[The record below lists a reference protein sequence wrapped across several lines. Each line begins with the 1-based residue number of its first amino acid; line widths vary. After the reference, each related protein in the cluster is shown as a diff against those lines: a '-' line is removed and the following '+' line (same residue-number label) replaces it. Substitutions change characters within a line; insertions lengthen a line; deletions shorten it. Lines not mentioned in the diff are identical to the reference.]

1 MIRKTLISLSLIATL
16 HASLISNIERDL
28 VQAVIPNTK
37 IAKVKHTPIDG
48 LYEVFLQNGNV
59 IYVYPY
65 KRLILFGEIYTN
77 TGINLTNKD
86 RIAWMNEVNQKNLK
100 KLSFKELTKHSF
112 TIKYGKGSKRYAFVM
127 FTDPECPFCQRVD
140 RFLRNNNVNA
150 TFYLNYMPLYFHP
163 HAHKWALE
171 ILSSKNKLKAI
182 KQIERTNKGLNVTI
196 TQKAKNTLKATQA
209 LARKLNI
216 RGTPTL
222 FVVDLKT
229 GKVVAKIDGANIPL
243 IRKWIERDENEK

>member
-1 MIRKTLISLSLIATL
+1 M
-16 HASLISNIERDL
+16 
-28 VQAVIPNTK
+28 
-37 IAKVKHTPIDG
+37 
-48 LYEVFLQNGNV
+48 FLQNGNI

-77 TGINLTNKD
+77 TGVNLTNQD
-86 RIAWMNEVNQKNLK
+86 RIAWLNKVNQKNLA
-100 KLSFKELTKHSF
+100 KLSLNELRKNSF
-112 TIKYGKGSKRYAFVM
+112 TLKFGKGSKRYAFVI
-127 FTDPECPFCQRVD
+127 FTDPECPFCRKVD
-140 RFLRNNNVNA
+140 EFIKTHKVNA

-182 KQIERTNKGLNVTI
+182 NQIEKTNKDLNVAI
-196 TQKAKNTLKATQA
+196 TQEAKNTLKATTA

-229 GKVVAKIDGANIPL
+229 GKVISKIDGANIPV
-243 IRKWIERDENEK
+243 IRKWIEKDENEK